1 MCNIWQN
8 VQDFGLKLHIIYLY
22 VRQGQFTRT
31 PMQQNQWEKTGLV
44 LEKKC
49 MNSAWKHF
57 CKFIRQFSQFYFKK
71 SKCPKLSA
79 RSNKLHHTS
88 RTYVGIFKKKQDIK
102 CMIRDQRLC
111 LSLNVHMC
119 FSVLRYDIKS
129 DVTYLPFSLFS
140 NLNNGKIS
148 TK

>member
-1 MCNIWQN
+1 
-8 VQDFGLKLHIIYLY
+8 
-22 VRQGQFTRT
+22 
-31 PMQQNQWEKTGLV
+31 MQQNQWEKTGLV

-49 MNSAWKHF
+49 MS
-57 CKFIRQFSQFYFKK
+57 I
-71 SKCPKLSA
+71 
-79 RSNKLHHTS
+79 LHGSISVSSYVSSVSSISRNENAQNFLQDQTNFTIPP

-102 CMIRDQRLC
+102 CMIRDYRLC